1 MQAEGQWTR
10 AALEIC
16 EVNSVCVDGVGSD
29 LESHGKKV
37 LGEGATGVTQTFC
50 VLHE

>member
-1 MQAEGQWTR
+1 MQAQREWPS
-10 AALEIC
+10 AAF
-16 EVNSVCVDGVGSD
+16 EVGEVDAVRGDGVGAD
-29 LESHGKKV
+29 LVGHGKKV